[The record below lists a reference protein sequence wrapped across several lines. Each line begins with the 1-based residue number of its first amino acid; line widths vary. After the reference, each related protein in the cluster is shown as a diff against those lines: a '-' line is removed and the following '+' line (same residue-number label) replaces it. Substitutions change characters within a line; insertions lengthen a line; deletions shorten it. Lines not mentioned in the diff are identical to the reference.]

1 MIEHK
6 PACRSTGVHDTQ
18 FTMLNRVKELFL
30 RVSET
35 TPAGAEDDPGE
46 SGKSDEILIG
56 ACALLVEAAV
66 LDGEFGADE
75 RQTIN
80 NILTQRMSLNDAE
93 AAEILGAAETLQ
105 KDANQLL
112 SYTRTIKQ
120 GFSHEERVEIIE
132 MLWEVAYADGVLH
145 DYEANLLRRVGG
157 LIYVTDRERG
167 DARRR
172 VEARLATK
180 NDDE

>member
-1 MIEHK
+1 
-6 PACRSTGVHDTQ
+6 
-18 FTMLNRVKELFL
+18 MLNRVKKLFL
-30 RVSET
+30 GALESV
-35 TPAGAEDDPGE
+35 PDGAEEASGE
-46 SGKSDEILIG
+46 PRKGDEILIA
-56 ACALLVEAAV
+56 ACALLVEAAL
-66 LDGEFGADE
+66 LDGEFGAAE
-75 RQTIN
+75 RRTIN
-80 NILTQRMSLNDAE
+80 DILTQRMLLNEVE
-93 AAEILGAAETLQ
+93 AAEILNAAEKWQ

-112 SYTRTIKQ
+112 GYTRTIKQ

-172 VEARLATK
+172 VQARLRAENGT
-180 NDDE
+180 E